1 MSTTTDKVMGGYSEA
16 EHNKALGNLLADA
29 KATPA
34 AEAMDWRKGCI
45 VEKAKDGMWNVHSP
59 SRSSW
64 LMSSEPTWSA
74 YSEYGN
80 TSAVCGVFY
89 AEQEARHALAT
100 CTTPYPNFIPSAIE
114 AARNADIGDGLGLDH
129 DQSRRTM
136 GATLAKMPELARKP
150 NPTNSLR
157 IVGKLAMKPVPGGF
171 DLFNAMGTRVA
182 SMSVGWLSHMD
193 PAMQQTQDQA
203 KAIGQ
208 ALVDLW
214 NADYDATTQ
223 QVADDVREKIRDDR
237 N

>member
-1 MSTTTDKVMGGYSEA
+1 MSTTTDRVMGGYGEA

-29 KATPA
+29 KAMPA
-34 AEAMDWRKGCI
+34 AEAMDW
-45 VEKAKDGMWNVHSP
+45 KAKCIISKSADGFWDVLSACRGWWWHDMAQKWFEQSP
-59 SRSSW
+59 H
-64 LMSSEPTWSA
+64 TTCGA
-74 YSEYGN
+74 YG
-80 TSAVCGVFY
+80 TRQD
-89 AEQEARHALAT
+89 AEEALAA
-100 CTTPYPNFIPSAIE
+100 CPTPYPNFIPSAIE
-114 AARNADIGDGLGLDH
+114 AAREADIGDGLGLDH
-129 DQSRRTM
+129 DQSRRT
-136 GATLAKMPELARKP
+136 GAATVDRMPELARKP

-171 DLFNAMGTRVA
+171 DLFNAVGTRVA
-182 SMSVGWLSHMD
+182 SMSVGWNSHMD